1 MKILV
6 CGGRE
11 YGEYKDGKKP
21 SLVVAERAIFYMK
34 MDDIIKGQ
42 GTNIEII
49 SGMAKGADTLA
60 VNWAKRHGHRLHE
73 YPADW
78 DWYGKG
84 AGAIRNRQMLNEGKP
99 DLVVAF
105 PGGVGTYHMI
115 SIAKRAGVRVIEIEG
130 PYRGE
135 VSY

>member
-6 CGGRE
+6 CGGRNYDDWE
-11 YGEYKDGKKP
+11 TFRKVLWKYYVEGLRTPVDGKS
-21 SLVVAERAIFYMK
+21 SL
-34 MDDIIKGQ
+34 
-42 GTNIEII
+42 EII
-49 SGMAKGADTLA
+49 SGMARGADSMA
-60 VNWAKRHGHRLHE
+60 VSFAKTFGLKLHE

-78 DWYGKG
+78 AWHGKG